1 MLAAVIAVLA
11 IIADQV
17 TKYIV
22 VANIEY
28 KGSVPFIP
36 GFMSFFHTRN
46 TGAAFSMFSDQRW
59 VYMVFSFI
67 SMGLIIFMLVKEYK
81 RHRLLNIALAM
92 VLGGGIGNMIDRIRL
107 GYVVDFFKTEFMDF
121 AVFNVAD
128 CFITVGA
135 VLLGVYVIFFE
146 PRVEK
151 RLKAEKAALAAATE
165 CATAE
170 TVAPVTDEKAEP
182 ITEEKTEEA
191 VKAEITSSEENSEN
205 G

>member
-11 IIADQV
+11 VIADQI

-22 VANIEY
+22 VENIELR
-28 KGSVPFIP
+28 GTVPFIP
-36 GFMSFFHTRN
+36 GFMSFYHTRN

-59 VYMVFSFI
+59 VFMVFSFI
-67 SMGLIIFMLVKEYK
+67 SMGLIIFILIKEYK
-81 RHRLLNIALAM
+81 RHKLLNIALAM

-107 GYVVDFFKTEFMDF
+107 EYVVDFFKTEFMDF

-146 PRVEK
+146 PKVEK
-151 RLKAEKAALAAATE
+151 RLKAEKEALAAASAVAETGADATE
-165 CATAE
+165 EVAEKVTGETAE
-170 TVAPVTDEKAEP
+170 PTPENNEK
-182 ITEEKTEEA
+182 
-191 VKAEITSSEENSEN
+191 TSSEENSEN

>member
-1 MLAAVIAVLA
+1 MAVIA
-11 IIADQV
+11 DQI

-22 VANIEY
+22 VENIELR
-28 KGSVPFIP
+28 GTVPFIP
-36 GFMSFFHTRN
+36 GFMSFYHTRN

-59 VYMVFSFI
+59 VFMVFSFI
-67 SMGLIIFMLVKEYK
+67 SMGLIIFILIKEYK
-81 RHRLLNIALAM
+81 RHKLLNIALAM

-107 GYVVDFFKTEFMDF
+107 EYVVDFFKTEFMDF

-146 PRVEK
+146 PKVEK
-151 RLKAEKAALAAATE
+151 RLKAEKEALAAAS
-165 CATAE
+165 AVAE
-170 TVAPVTDEKAEP
+170 TGAEVTDEVAEIVTGETAEP
-182 ITEEKTEEA
+182 TPENNEK
-191 VKAEITSSEENSEN
+191 TSSEENSEN

>member
-11 IIADQV
+11 IIADQI

-22 VANIEY
+22 VENIDFKCTE
-28 KGSVPFIP
+28 PFIP
-36 GFMSFFHTRN
+36 GFMSFYHTRN

-59 VYMVFSFI
+59 VFMVFSFI
-67 SMGLIIFMLVKEYK
+67 SMGLIIFLLIKEYK
-81 RHRLLNIALAM
+81 RHKLLNIALSM
-92 VLGGGIGNMIDRIRL
+92 VLGGGIGNMIDRIRF

-146 PRVEK
+146 PKVEK
-151 RLKAEKAALAAATE
+151 RLKAEKEALAVAA
-165 CATAE
+165 AE
-170 TVAPVTDEKAEP
+170 EGAEAV
-182 ITEEKTEEA
+182 TEEKVEIPQETEIA
-191 VKAEITSSEENSEN
+191 SSEENSEN
-205 G
+205 E

>member
-11 IIADQV
+11 IVADQI

-67 SMGLIIFMLVKEYK
+67 SMALIIYMLIREYK
-81 RHRLLNIALAM
+81 RHKLLNIALAM

-135 VLLGVYVIFFE
+135 VLLGVYVIIFE
-146 PRVEK
+146 PKVEK
-151 RLKAEKAALAAATE
+151 RLKAEKEALAAEAAS
-165 CATAE
+165 ATAE
-170 TVAPVTDEKAEP
+170 PAEP
-182 ITEEKTEEA
+182 VAEEKTEAHTEP
-191 VKAEITSSEENSEN
+191 KTTSSEENSEN
-205 G
+205 E

>member
-1 MLAAVIAVLA
+1 
-11 IIADQV
+11 
-17 TKYIV
+17 
-22 VANIEY
+22 
-28 KGSVPFIP
+28 
-36 GFMSFFHTRN
+36 MSFFHTRN

-67 SMGLIIFMLVKEYK
+67 SMGLIIFILIKEYK
-81 RHRLLNIALAM
+81 RHKLLNIALAM

-107 GYVVDFFKTEFMDF
+107 EYVVDFFKTEFMDF

-146 PRVEK
+146 PKVEK
-151 RLKAEKAALAAATE
+151 RLKAEKEALAAASAVAETGAE
-165 CATAE
+165 APEEVAEKVTGETAE
-170 TVAPVTDEKAEP
+170 PTPENNEK
-182 ITEEKTEEA
+182 
-191 VKAEITSSEENSEN
+191 TSSEENSEN

>member
-11 IIADQV
+11 IVADQI

-22 VANIEY
+22 VSNIEY

-59 VYMVFSFI
+59 VFMVFSFI
-67 SMGLIIFMLVKEYK
+67 SMGLIIYMLIREYK
-81 RHRLLNIALAM
+81 RHKLLNVALAM
-92 VLGGGIGNMIDRIRL
+92 VLGGGIGNMIDRIRF

-151 RLKAEKAALAAATE
+151 RLKAEKAALAAEAASVTTE
-165 CATAE
+165 S
-170 TVAPVTDEKAEP
+170 AEP
-182 ITEEKTEEA
+182 IAEEKTEAHTET
-191 VKAEITSSEENSEN
+191 ETTSSEENSEN
-205 G
+205 E

>member
-1 MLAAVIAVLA
+1 MAVIA
-11 IIADQV
+11 DQI

-22 VANIEY
+22 VENIELR
-28 KGSVPFIP
+28 GTVSFIP
-36 GFMSFFHTRN
+36 GFMSFYHTRN

-59 VYMVFSFI
+59 VFMVFSFI
-67 SMGLIIFMLVKEYK
+67 SMGLIIFILIKEYK
-81 RHRLLNIALAM
+81 RHTLLNIALAM

-107 GYVVDFFKTEFMDF
+107 EYVVDFFKTEFMDF

-146 PRVEK
+146 PKVEK
-151 RLKAEKAALAAATE
+151 RLKAEKEALAAASAVTE
-165 CATAE
+165 TGAE
-170 TVAPVTDEKAEP
+170 A
-182 ITEEKTEEA
+182 TEEVAEKVTEETA
-191 VKAEITSSEENSEN
+191 VSIQENNEKTSSEENSEN

>member
-11 IIADQV
+11 IIADQI

-22 VANIEY
+22 VENIDF
-28 KGSVPFIP
+28 KGTVPFIP
-36 GFMSFFHTRN
+36 GFMSFYHTRN

-59 VYMVFSFI
+59 VFMVFSFI
-67 SMGLIIFMLVKEYK
+67 SMGLIIFILIKEYK
-81 RHRLLNIALAM
+81 RHKLLNIALSM

-151 RLKAEKAALAAATE
+151 RLKAEKEALAVATAEEGVEAATE
-165 CATAE
+165 EKKEIPQE
-170 TVAPVTDEKAEP
+170 TENA
-182 ITEEKTEEA
+182 
-191 VKAEITSSEENSEN
+191 SSEENSEN
-205 G
+205 E

>member
-11 IIADQV
+11 IVADQI

-59 VYMVFSFI
+59 VFMVFSFI
-67 SMGLIIFMLVKEYK
+67 SMGLIIYMLIREYK
-81 RHRLLNIALAM
+81 RHRLLNVALAM
-92 VLGGGIGNMIDRIRL
+92 VLGGGIGNMIDRIRF

-146 PRVEK
+146 PKVEK
-151 RLKAEKAALAAATE
+151 RLKAEKAALAAEAASVATE
-165 CATAE
+165 S
-170 TVAPVTDEKAEP
+170 AEP
-182 ITEEKTEEA
+182 IAEEKTEA
-191 VKAEITSSEENSEN
+191 LAEPETTSSEENSEN
-205 G
+205 E

>member
-11 IIADQV
+11 IIADQI

-22 VANIEY
+22 VENIDF
-28 KGSVPFIP
+28 KGTVPFIP
-36 GFMSFFHTRN
+36 GFMSFYHTRN

-59 VYMVFSFI
+59 VFMVFSFI
-67 SMGLIIFMLVKEYK
+67 SMGLIIFLLIREYK
-81 RHRLLNIALAM
+81 RHKLLNIALSM
-92 VLGGGIGNMIDRIRL
+92 VLGGGIGNMIDRIRF

-146 PRVEK
+146 PKVEK
-151 RLKAEKAALAAATE
+151 RLKAEKEALAVAATE
-165 CATAE
+165 EGVEAA
-170 TVAPVTDEKAEP
+170 
-182 ITEEKTEEA
+182 TEEKIEVSQETENA
-191 VKAEITSSEENSEN
+191 SSEENSEN
-205 G
+205 E

>member
-67 SMGLIIFMLVKEYK
+67 SMALIIYMLIREYK
-81 RHRLLNIALAM
+81 RHKLLNIALAM

-135 VLLGVYVIFFE
+135 VLLGVYVIIFE
-146 PRVEK
+146 PKVEK
-151 RLKAEKAALAAATE
+151 RLKAEKEALAAEAAS
-165 CATAE
+165 ATAE
-170 TVAPVTDEKAEP
+170 SAEP
-182 ITEEKTEEA
+182 VAEEKTEAHTEP
-191 VKAEITSSEENSEN
+191 KTTSSEENSEN
-205 G
+205 E

>member
-11 IIADQV
+11 IIADQI

-22 VANIEY
+22 VENIDF
-28 KGSVPFIP
+28 KGTVPFIP
-36 GFMSFFHTRN
+36 GFMSFYHTRN

-59 VYMVFSFI
+59 VFMVFSFI
-67 SMGLIIFMLVKEYK
+67 SMGLIIFILIKEYK
-81 RHRLLNIALAM
+81 RHKLLNIALSM

-151 RLKAEKAALAAATE
+151 RLNAEKEALAVAAAEEGAEAATE
-165 CATAE
+165 EKKEIPQE
-170 TVAPVTDEKAEP
+170 TENA
-182 ITEEKTEEA
+182 
-191 VKAEITSSEENSEN
+191 SSEENSEN
-205 G
+205 E

>member
-11 IIADQV
+11 IIADQI

-22 VANIEY
+22 VENIDF
-28 KGSVPFIP
+28 KGTVPFIP
-36 GFMSFFHTRN
+36 GFMSFYHTRN

-59 VYMVFSFI
+59 VFMVFSFI
-67 SMGLIIFMLVKEYK
+67 SMGLIIYLLVREYK
-81 RHRLLNIALAM
+81 RHKLLNIALAM

-146 PRVEK
+146 PKVEK
-151 RLKAEKAALAAATE
+151 RHKAEKEAQALATVETTE
-165 CATAE
+165 
-170 TVAPVTDEKAEP
+170 APVTAEN
-182 ITEEKTEEA
+182 TEAPKEE
-191 VKAEITSSEENSEN
+191 EISSSEENSEN
-205 G
+205 E

>member
-11 IIADQV
+11 IIADQI

-22 VANIEY
+22 VENIDF
-28 KGSVPFIP
+28 KGTVPFIP
-36 GFMSFFHTRN
+36 GFMSFYHTRN
-46 TGAAFSMFSDQRW
+46 TGAAFSMFLDQRW
-59 VYMVFSFI
+59 VFMVFSFI
-67 SMGLIIFMLVKEYK
+67 SMGLIIFILIKEYK
-81 RHRLLNIALAM
+81 RHKLLNIALSM

-151 RLKAEKAALAAATE
+151 RLKAEKEALAVATAEEDVEAATE
-165 CATAE
+165 EKKEIPQE
-170 TVAPVTDEKAEP
+170 TENA
-182 ITEEKTEEA
+182 
-191 VKAEITSSEENSEN
+191 SSEENSEN
-205 G
+205 E

>member
-1 MLAAVIAVLA
+1 MAVIA
-11 IIADQV
+11 DQI

-22 VANIEY
+22 VENIELR
-28 KGSVPFIP
+28 GTVPFIP
-36 GFMSFFHTRN
+36 GFMSFYHTRN

-59 VYMVFSFI
+59 VFMVFSFI
-67 SMGLIIFMLVKEYK
+67 SMGLIIFILIKEYK
-81 RHRLLNIALAM
+81 RHKLLNIALAM

-107 GYVVDFFKTEFMDF
+107 EYVVDFFKTEFMDF

-146 PRVEK
+146 PKVEK
-151 RLKAEKAALAAATE
+151 RLKAEKEALAAASAVTE
-165 CATAE
+165 TGAEATEEFAEKATGETAE
-170 TVAPVTDEKAEP
+170 PTPENNEK
-182 ITEEKTEEA
+182 
-191 VKAEITSSEENSEN
+191 TSSEENSEN

>member
-1 MLAAVIAVLA
+1 MAVIA
-11 IIADQV
+11 DQI

-22 VANIEY
+22 VENIELR
-28 KGSVPFIP
+28 GTVPFIP
-36 GFMSFFHTRN
+36 GFMSFYHTRN

-59 VYMVFSFI
+59 VFMVFSFI
-67 SMGLIIFMLVKEYK
+67 SMGLIIFILIKEYK
-81 RHRLLNIALAM
+81 RHKLLNIALAM

-107 GYVVDFFKTEFMDF
+107 EYVVDFFKTEFMDF

-146 PRVEK
+146 PKVEK
-151 RLKAEKAALAAATE
+151 RLKAEKEALAAASAVTE
-165 CATAE
+165 TGADVTEEVAEKATGETAE
-170 TVAPVTDEKAEP
+170 PTPENNEK
-182 ITEEKTEEA
+182 
-191 VKAEITSSEENSEN
+191 TSSEENSEN

>member
-11 IIADQV
+11 IVADQI

-67 SMGLIIFMLVKEYK
+67 SMALIIYMLIREYK
-81 RHRLLNIALAM
+81 RHKLLNIALAM

-146 PRVEK
+146 PKVEK
-151 RLKAEKAALAAATE
+151 RLKAEKEALAVEAAS
-165 CATAE
+165 ATAE
-170 TVAPVTDEKAEP
+170 PAEP
-182 ITEEKTEEA
+182 VAEEKTEA
-191 VKAEITSSEENSEN
+191 PAEPKTTSSEENSEN
-205 G
+205 E

>member
-11 IIADQV
+11 IVADQI

-67 SMGLIIFMLVKEYK
+67 SMALIIYMLVREYK
-81 RHRLLNIALAM
+81 RHKLLNIALAM

-146 PRVEK
+146 PKVEK
-151 RLKAEKAALAAATE
+151 RLKAEKEAL
-165 CATAE
+165 TAE
-170 TVAPVTDEKAEP
+170 TASVTAEP
-182 ITEEKTEEA
+182 AEPVAEEKTEALTEP
-191 VKAEITSSEENSEN
+191 KTTSSEENSEN
-205 G
+205 E

>member
-11 IIADQV
+11 IIADQI

-22 VANIEY
+22 VENIDF
-28 KGSVPFIP
+28 KGTVPFIP
-36 GFMSFFHTRN
+36 GFMSFYHTRN

-59 VYMVFSFI
+59 VFMVFSFI
-67 SMGLIIFMLVKEYK
+67 SMGLIIFILIKEYK
-81 RHRLLNIALAM
+81 RHKLLNIALSM

-151 RLKAEKAALAAATE
+151 RLNAEKEALAVATAEEGVEAATE
-165 CATAE
+165 EKKEIPQE
-170 TVAPVTDEKAEP
+170 TENA
-182 ITEEKTEEA
+182 
-191 VKAEITSSEENSEN
+191 SSEENSEN
-205 G
+205 E

>member
-1 MLAAVIAVLA
+1 MLAAVIAILA
-11 IIADQV
+11 VIADQV

-22 VANIEY
+22 VENIDF
-28 KGSVPFIP
+28 KGTVPFIP
-36 GFMSFFHTRN
+36 GFMSFYHTRN

-59 VYMVFSFI
+59 VFMVFSFI
-67 SMGLIIFMLVKEYK
+67 SMGLIIFILIKEYK
-81 RHRLLNIALAM
+81 RHKLLNLALAM

-107 GYVVDFFKTEFMDF
+107 EYVVDFFKTEFMDF

-146 PRVEK
+146 PKVEK
-151 RLKAEKAALAAATE
+151 RLKAEKEALAAAS
-165 CATAE
+165 AVAE
-170 TVAPVTDEKAEP
+170 TGAEVTDEVAEIVTGETAEP
-182 ITEEKTEEA
+182 TPENNEK
-191 VKAEITSSEENSEN
+191 TSSEENSEN

>member
-11 IIADQV
+11 IIADQI

-22 VANIEY
+22 VENIELH
-28 KGSVPFIP
+28 GTVPFIP
-36 GFMSFFHTRN
+36 GFMSFYHTQN
-46 TGAAFSMFSDQRW
+46 KGAAFSMFSDQRW
-59 VYMVFSFI
+59 VFMVFSFL
-67 SMGLIIFMLVKEYK
+67 SMGLIIYILIKEYK
-81 RHRLLNIALAM
+81 RHRLLNIALSM

-107 GYVVDFFKTEFMDF
+107 EYVVDFFKTEFMDF

-146 PRVEK
+146 PKVEK
-151 RLKAEKAALAAATE
+151 RLKAEKAALESANEAQG
-165 CATAE
+165 
-170 TVAPVTDEKAEP
+170 
-182 ITEEKTEEA
+182 EA
-191 VKAEITSSEENSEN
+191 VTIEENTASECIEAEAENQISSEENREN

>member
-11 IIADQV
+11 IVADQI

-22 VANIEY
+22 VENIELHET
-28 KGSVPFIP
+28 VPFIP
-36 GFMSFFHTRN
+36 GFMSFYHTRN
-46 TGAAFSMFSDQRW
+46 TGAAFSMFSEQRW
-59 VYMVFSFI
+59 VFMVVSLI
-67 SMGLIIFMLVKEYK
+67 SMGLICFLLIKEYK

-92 VLGGGIGNMIDRIRL
+92 VLGGGIGNMIDRIAL
-107 GYVVDFFKTEFMDF
+107 GYVVDFFHTDFIDF

-146 PRVEK
+146 PKVEK
-151 RLKAEKAALAAATE
+151 RLEAERKAAEAAKSAENTE
-165 CATAE
+165 G
-170 TVAPVTDEKAEP
+170 
-182 ITEEKTEEA
+182 
-191 VKAEITSSEENSEN
+191 NGEN

>member
-1 MLAAVIAVLA
+1 MLAAVIAILA
-11 IIADQV
+11 VIADQV

-22 VANIEY
+22 VENIDF
-28 KGSVPFIP
+28 KGTVPFIP
-36 GFMSFFHTRN
+36 GFMSFYHTRN

-59 VYMVFSFI
+59 VFMVFSFV
-67 SMGLIIFMLVKEYK
+67 SMGLIIYLLVREYK
-81 RHRLLNIALAM
+81 RHKLLNIALAM

-146 PRVEK
+146 PKVEK
-151 RLKAEKAALAAATE
+151 RLKAEKEAQALATVQATD
-165 CATAE
+165 TS
-170 TVAPVTDEKAEP
+170 V
-182 ITEEKTEEA
+182 TEEVTEAPKE
-191 VKAEITSSEENSEN
+191 EENPSSGENSEN
-205 G
+205 E

>member
-11 IIADQV
+11 IVADQI

-22 VANIEY
+22 VENIELHET
-28 KGSVPFIP
+28 VPFIP
-36 GFMSFFHTRN
+36 GFMSFYHTRN
-46 TGAAFSMFSDQRW
+46 TGAAFSMFSEQRW
-59 VYMVFSFI
+59 VFMVVSLI
-67 SMGLIIFMLVKEYK
+67 SMGLICFLLIKEYK

-107 GYVVDFFKTEFMDF
+107 EYVVDFFKTEFMDF

-146 PRVEK
+146 PKVEK
-151 RLKAEKAALAAATE
+151 RLKAQRAEMAQAASEAAPEATVE
-165 CATAE
+165 
-170 TVAPVTDEKAEP
+170 APVK
-182 ITEEKTEEA
+182 EA
-191 VKAEITSSEENSEN
+191 TPENNASEATKEQISSEENREN
-205 G
+205 E